1 LKKLEKEAV
10 LRERVILIG
19 AVSFFIFILP
29 YMLHLSLNGL
39 RPYRVKEFGNLNQ
52 TVKIEMGADSVC
64 IQIETY
70 LVGALARNSETS
82 YEEETL
88 KAVAVL
94 LRSNAVNSLL
104 ENKTLARESF
114 YTDEE
119 LRILWGTEYE
129 ANIQRYRDV
138 VMSTEGIV
146 LFYDGEIISVPY
158 HRLSSGVTR
167 DSGLWQKP
175 VPYVASVESP
185 EDMYADDFYEK
196 IEIRKELLGPDF
208 KVLFYDRFGYAL
220 QVQIKEETLQ
230 GEVFCQKYRLPSANF
245 EYESDDE
252 EYIFHV
258 RGCGHGFGMSL
269 YGADSL
275 AGKGW
280 SFDEILQYYYPGIEI
295 RRENRDDV
303 SA

>member
-1 LKKLEKEAV
+1 MKKLEKEAV

-52 TVKIEMGADSVC
+52 TVKIEMGADSAC

-138 VMSTEGIV
+138 VTGTEGIV
-146 LFYDGEIISVPY
+146 LFYEGEIVEVPF
-158 HRLSSGVTR
+158 HKLSSGVTR
-167 DSGLWQKP
+167 DGSILETP
-175 VPYVASVESP
+175 LPYIRSVDSP
-185 EDMYADDFYEK
+185 EDKYANGYYG
-196 IEIRKELLGPDF
+196 ILEIRQENLGADF
-208 KVLFYDRFGYAL
+208 EVTARDSWGYAL
-220 QVQIKEETLQ
+220 LVRTNGTEMS
-230 GEVFCQKYRLPSANF
+230 GEAFRKCFQLPSACF
-245 EYESDDE
+245 EYEKEDGI
-252 EYIFHV
+252 YRFYV
-258 RGCGHGFGMSL
+258 RGSGHGFGLSL
-269 YGADSL
+269 YGANAL
-275 AGKGW
+275 ALKGW
-280 SFDEILQYYYPGIEI
+280 SFAEILEYYYPGIEI
-295 RRENRDDV
+295 RKENRNDI